1 MNTIRKFI
9 YSLVVI
15 IFGEG
20 SKNVFHRKIYDRTVD
35 FSKKQAYMMLGCI
48 PFYLKYLD
56 KTLSLAQNIDSMFFS
71 ENAILSDEFDVD
83 KEYHLVL
90 E

>member
-1 MNTIRKFI
+1 
-9 YSLVVI
+9 
-15 IFGEG
+15 
-20 SKNVFHRKIYDRTVD
+20 
-35 FSKKQAYMMLGCI
+35 MMLGCI

-56 KTLSLAQNIDSMFFS
+56 KTLSLAQNIDSMFFA